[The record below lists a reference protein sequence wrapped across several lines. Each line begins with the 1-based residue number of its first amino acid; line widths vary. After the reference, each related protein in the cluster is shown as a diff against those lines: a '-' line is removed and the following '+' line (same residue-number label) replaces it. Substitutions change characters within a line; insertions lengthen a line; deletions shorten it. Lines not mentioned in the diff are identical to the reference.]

1 MRYRITSRG
10 GKAKVKF
17 SKPSDMA
24 AWVLNSEMTE
34 SRTGLQEERLSSA
47 GGARERWDGAVG
59 ISLPERRPG
68 RRRQA
73 AAESGARR
81 ANERPGSL
89 SGRHDGLYVF
99 PVPDLAWGGT
109 YRGYMFMRTTPL
121 RGPPDKTL
129 LVLDPDIHA
138 PSSRIR
144 STRDKPQWSVKRAR
158 YSWSRYQLLFELRP
172 GHLRSLSSQLPRVE
186 GSGTP
191 CFGRGAWLAAAT
203 SLAAGHLGNVSA
215 APGQTL
221 FGNGACLRL

>member
-1 MRYRITSRG
+1 MWWCARYYRMRYRITSRG

-109 YRGYMFMRTTPL
+109 YRGYMFMRTTPGTS
-121 RGPPDKTL
+121 RQDPIGVGPRYPCAQFK
-129 LVLDPDIHA
+129 DPVD
-138 PSSRIR
+138 
-144 STRDKPQWSVKRAR
+144 T
-158 YSWSRYQLLFELRP
+158 
-172 GHLRSLSSQLPRVE
+172 
-186 GSGTP
+186 
-191 CFGRGAWLAAAT
+191 
-203 SLAAGHLGNVSA
+203 
-215 APGQTL
+215 GQTPVECQE
-221 FGNGACLRL
+221 GALQLVQVPVTLRVTPRASALAVFPAASG